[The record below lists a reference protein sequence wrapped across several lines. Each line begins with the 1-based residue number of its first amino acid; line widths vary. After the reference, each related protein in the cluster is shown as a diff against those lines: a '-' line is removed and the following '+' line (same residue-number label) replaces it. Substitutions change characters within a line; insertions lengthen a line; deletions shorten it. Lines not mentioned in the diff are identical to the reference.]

1 MDAITELILRQ
12 LAQTIEN
19 AKDKIKDYTSKIAN
33 EKVAKKRQILELRKE
48 IEQLRVEMKI
58 REGKIIQLNNN

>member
-1 MDAITELILRQ
+1 MDAKTELRLRQ
-12 LAQTIEN
+12 LAQTIN
-19 AKDKIKDYTSKIAN
+19 NSKDKIKSYTSKIAK
-33 EKVAKKRQILELRKE
+33 EKVSKKRQILELRKE